1 MVDEVLVGLDGELA
15 AMYPSRGRP
24 SVPPEMLLK
33 ASVLMALY
41 SIRSERAF
49 CERLNFD
56 MLFKWFLGLRIDERG
71 FDAST
76 FSKNRRRL
84 LDHDIADRFF
94 AAVVDAARLRRY
106 CSSGHFSVDGTL
118 LEAWASH
125 KSFKPRTTA
134 SGPDSG
140 EPQRTEPNTASGPAS
155 GEPQRTEPN
164 TASGPASG
172 EPQRTEPNTASGPDS
187 GEPQRTEPNTASG
200 PASGEPQRTEPNTAS
215 GPASGE
221 PQRTEP
227 NTASGPASGEPQ
239 RTEPNTASGPASG
252 EPQRTEPNTASGPA
266 SGEPQRTEPNTAS
279 GPASGEPQRTEPN
292 TASGPASGEPQRTEP
307 NTASGPASGE
317 PQRTEPNTAGGRN
330 QQTDWRGA
338 RRRNDTHASAT
349 DPEARLYRKSAGTAA
364 TLCFMGHVLTENRN
378 GLIVDAELT
387 TADGR
392 AERDTA
398 AEMLDRAPKRKRR
411 RTVGA
416 DRNYDTKDF
425 VADARAAGFTPHVA
439 QNTTRRRSA
448 IDGRTTRHAGYAIS
462 QRTRKRVEEPFGWIK
477 TIAGGRKLRHRG
489 RQRNRAWFL
498 IAAASYNLVRIAR
511 LDTPTT

>member
-1 MVDEVLVGLDGELA
+1 MRGTVDAQMAMLSTLSAEDLIGAGHPIRRIRAVVEEVLGDLDGELA
-15 AMYPSRGRP
+15 AMYPPRGRP

-56 MLFKWFLGLRIDERG
+56 MLFKWFLGLRIDERS

-84 LDHDIADRFF
+84 LDHEIADRFF
-94 AAVVDAARLRRY
+94 AAVVEAAKLRRY

-125 KSFKPRTTA
+125 KSFKPKGA
-134 SGPDSG
+134 QA
-140 EPQRTEPNTASGPAS
+140 EPAAPAAAA
-155 GEPQRTEPN
+155 R
-164 TASGPASG
+164 
-172 EPQRTEPNTASGPDS
+172 
-187 GEPQRTEPNTASG
+187 
-200 PASGEPQRTEPNTAS
+200 
-215 GPASGE
+215 
-221 PQRTEP
+221 
-227 NTASGPASGEPQ
+227 
-239 RTEPNTASGPASG
+239 
-252 EPQRTEPNTASGPA
+252 
-266 SGEPQRTEPNTAS
+266 
-279 GPASGEPQRTEPN
+279 
-292 TASGPASGEPQRTEP
+292 
-307 NTASGPASGE
+307 
-317 PQRTEPNTAGGRN
+317 GRN
-330 QQTDWRGA
+330 QETDWRGS
-338 RRRNDTHASAT
+338 RRRNDTHASTT
-349 DPEARLYRKSAGTAA
+349 DPEARLYRKSSGTAA

-387 TADGR
+387 TADGY
-392 AERDTA
+392 AERRTA

-425 VADARAAGFTPHVA
+425 VADARAAGFVPHVA

-462 QRTRKRVEEPFGWIK
+462 QQARKRVEEPFGWIK